1 MISLLISSYNYDP
14 TQLVKDLCAQIK
26 QLDVPAE
33 IIIGNDCSESKF
45 MPFFTRLEK
54 LQNVSLYTPD
64 NNLGRSKIRN
74 TLADRAKF
82 PFLLFIDGDAEVL
95 HSNFI
100 KKYLEFTSPG
110 KVVCG
115 GTAYRDKPPIAQER
129 LLRWKYG
136 IKREARPA
144 DQRNKA
150 TYNSF
155 SSFNFLIHADDFKR
169 NCFDENI
176 VKYGHEDTIFGIG
189 LRMSSVEVEHID
201 NQLIHAGIDTNDIF
215 LQKTSDGVYN
225 LSELEKSYEHKE
237 LLYEH
242 IRLLKRYRQLRKCGL
257 HYAIRLVGI
266 TMLRAI
272 KRNLQGPSPSLRMFD
287 LYKLI
292 LINDIK
298 D

>member
-14 TQLVKDLCAQIK
+14 TQLVQDLFAQIK
-26 QLDVPAE
+26 QLEMPAE

-45 MPFFTRLEK
+45 MPLFTELEK

-64 NNLGRSKIRN
+64 SNLGRSKIRN
-74 TLADRAKF
+74 TLAGLAKF
-82 PFLLFIDGDAEVL
+82 PFLLFIDGDAEIL

-100 KKYLEFTSPG
+100 KKYLEFASPG
-110 KVVCG
+110 RVVCG
-115 GTAYRDKPPIAQER
+115 GTAYRDKPPNAQEK

-136 IKREARPA
+136 VKREAKPA

-150 TYNSF
+150 AFNSF
-155 SSFNFLIHADDFKR
+155 SSFNFLIHADDFKK
-169 NCFDENI
+169 NCFDETI
-176 VKYGHEDTIFGIG
+176 VRYGHEDTIFGIG
-189 LRMSSVEVEHID
+189 LRISGMGVEHVD
-201 NQLIHAGIDTNDIF
+201 NQLIHAGIDTSDIF
-215 LQKTSDGVYN
+215 LQKTCDGVYN
-225 LSELEKSYEHKE
+225 LSELERSYEHKE

-242 IRLLKRYRQLRKCGL
+242 IRLLKRYRQLRKYGL

-266 TMLRAI
+266 TMLWAI
-272 KRNLQGPSPSLRMFD
+272 KRNLQGTSPSLRIFD